1 MNPKRN
7 VLIQPSNEF
16 DRRQER
22 SGSSL
27 TFWLFLLGLLF
38 AAWALYEHVVTPALR
53 WMLTAPANRV
63 LEDVS
68 SRLRIGIRPF
78 QRTRRQALIKS
89 G

>member
-1 MNPKRN
+1 MSEP
-7 VLIQPSNEF
+7 VAVP
-16 DRRQER
+16 
-22 SGSSL
+22 
-27 TFWLFLLGLLF
+27 FWLFLVGGLL

-68 SRLRIGIRPF
+68 SRLRIG
-78 QRTRRQALIKS
+78 S